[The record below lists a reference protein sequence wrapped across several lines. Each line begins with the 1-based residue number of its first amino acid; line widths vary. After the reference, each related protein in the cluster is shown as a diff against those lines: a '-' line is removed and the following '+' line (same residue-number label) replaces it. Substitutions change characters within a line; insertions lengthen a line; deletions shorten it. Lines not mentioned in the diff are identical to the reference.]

1 MLNKSNTKIKAI
13 IWDQAGV
20 LGKAKCG
27 SFAQLW
33 VDRLDVPM
41 EDVIRVLTSPEHD
54 LLDLGEINKDEF
66 FDFVIQDIGLPVE
79 KKAALNSVC
88 WDDLIFD
95 VELNEY
101 IKNLK
106 SHYITAMLS
115 NMSLYLQEMID
126 NNMPEELSGVFD
138 HVIVSCYVNLI
149 KPDPKIY
156 QLALDRIG
164 CEAKEAVFIDDSEKN
179 VVGAEKLGIHG
190 IFFQNREQAI
200 KELESIL
207 SLGGKS

>member
-27 SFAQLW
+27 SFVQLW

-41 EDVIRVLTSPEHD
+41 EDVIRVLTIPEHA
-54 LLDLGEINKDEF
+54 LLALGEISKDEF

-79 KKAALNSVC
+79 KKAVLNSVC
-88 WDDLIFD
+88 WDDFIFD

-138 HVIVSCYVNLI
+138 HVIVSCYVNLL

-200 KELESIL
+200 EQLESII
-207 SLGGKS
+207 SS